1 MLRSKSLPL
10 LLALALLP
18 TVAHAGGK
26 ITKASAGV
34 TDGNIR
40 AADVAAQQTFHGGLL
55 VSFTE
60 VGLGTTTSVNY
71 LVTADASATYA
82 CINNGSNIPNAAN
95 KQGFGGPVSITAAF
109 TADKTGKIVGAIGVP
124 PLSAGSFGCPP
135 GQHVE
140 LADVSYTNVV
150 ITDTTNNVSYNI
162 PGTFGLVFFPTK

>member
-1 MLRSKSLPL
+1 MLRTKSLPL

-26 ITKASAGV
+26 ITKVSATV

-40 AADVAAQQTFHGGLL
+40 AADVAALQTFHGGLL

-60 VGLGTTTSVNY
+60 VGLGATQSVTY

-82 CINNGSNIPNAAN
+82 CVNNGSNTPNAAN
-95 KQGFGGPVSITAAF
+95 KQGFGGPVSVTATFA
-109 TADKTGKIVGAIGVP
+109 ADKNGKIVGSIGVP
-124 PLSAGSFGCPP
+124 PLSSGAFGCPP

-150 ITDTTNNVSYNI
+150 ITDTTNNVSYSLA
-162 PGTFGLVFFPTK
+162 GTFSLVFFPI